1 MLPSLITA
9 KVLAISVTAA
19 ALGGLAMGFGAGWK
33 ANGWRLGTATA
44 ECRAQAAE
52 ATAGAASAALSEI
65 QRSTE
70 AMAAAAARVRQAGER
85 SAKAQDE
92 AAARWKALTKAQPL
106 PPDCRPDPAR
116 IDAMRE
122 AIERA
127 QREAMP

>member
-19 ALGGLAMGFGAGWK
+19 ALGGLAMGFGVGWT

-85 SAKAQDE
+85 SARAQDE
-92 AAARWKALTKAQPL
+92 AAARWQALTQAQPL
-106 PPDCRPDPAR
+106 PAGCEPGKAR
-116 IDAMRE
+116 AEAMGD

-127 QREAMP
+127 RREMAP